1 MGAPPP
7 EGSNDEAYPGEQVSV
22 AEKIRRF
29 FKRISP
35 VGVFLFFIS
44 PILIS
49 LLIHV
54 CFLYYSDFIRWR
66 FGAEARPVR
75 EIPATVVVDRKTENP
90 LLFQKKDRL
99 DEYKPAPKRFAP
111 DTAIESRPI
120 APEVDFQPE
129 SRNNTAL
136 DFIGVPAAAT
146 DHRWLF
152 SATGRQPPHTG
163 TEQLAGSF
171 TRHIQDLREAGLDV
185 VFVFDATI
193 SMGRCIQEVKHK
205 ISNLAKT
212 YKKLVPTC
220 RIGMIAYRDYGE
232 EFVTRSHPLTFGIL
246 SLQAFLSGIQA
257 EGGGDREE
265 AVEEALRV
273 AVDEINWNKDSNK
286 IILLIGD
293 APPRRGAMPKAVELI
308 KKFRDSM
315 NGRLAALDTSLPIFY
330 DDSYGANKRSEKNMS
345 VMEEFRIFAEVGG
358 GESARLVNE
367 EKVVKQMLVLVFG
380 GRWEMY
386 LNEFMKNL

>member
-1 MGAPPP
+1 M
-7 EGSNDEAYPGEQVSV
+7 SV
-22 AEKIRRF
+22 TEKLRHHLRQL
-29 FKRISP
+29 ST
-35 VGVFLFFIS
+35 VGFLLFFVS
-44 PILIS
+44 PIVIS
-49 LLIHV
+49 LLIHL
-54 CFLYYSDFIRWR
+54 CFLYYSGFIRWR
-66 FGAEARPVR
+66 FGGEVLPEQESTAS
-75 EIPATVVVDRKTENP
+75 VVIEEKVENR
-90 LLFQKKDRL
+90 LRFEEKDRL
-99 DEYKPAPKRFAP
+99 DDFKSDQKMVIP
-111 DTAIESRPI
+111 DTKIEYRPI
-120 APEVDFQPE
+120 TPEVDFQPE
-129 SRNNTAL
+129 ARVNNEL
-136 DFIGVPAAAT
+136 DLIGVPAGTT
-146 DHRWLF
+146 DHRWLV
-152 SATGRQPPHTG
+152 SVTGRQPLHTG

-171 TRHIQDLREAGLDV
+171 SRHIQELREGGLDV
-185 VFVFDATI
+185 VFAFDATV

-220 RIGMIAYRDYGE
+220 RIGMVAYRDYGE

-265 AVEEALRV
+265 AVEEALRI
-273 AVDEINWNKDSNK
+273 AIDEMNWNKDSNK

-293 APPRRGAMPKAVELI
+293 APPRQAAMPKSVELI
-308 KKFRDSM
+308 KKFHKTM
-315 NGRLAALDTSLPIFY
+315 NGKLAALDTSLPIY
-330 DDSYGANKRSEKNMS
+330 YEEMYSENRRSEKNMS
-345 VMEEFRIFAEVGG
+345 VMEEFQVFAEVGG